1 MKLIGREKEL
11 AIVREH
17 VRAGRNLAVVGPA
30 GVGKTALVREA
41 VPGARYCADSS
52 TVKTV
57 CESLGFHAPDNIAR
71 KRALLR
77 ATAGGTQCF
86 VFDHVGHV
94 TPKLLSL
101 LELIHESHPMI
112 VVTRSLAWKEV
123 GHLKMILWDF
133 DTLELRNLPEREACR
148 LADRETARLGIKVPA
163 QDLWRLAHG
172 HPGRIL
178 ELCAQATKGRY
189 VSAQLLDLDC
199 RIAKL
204 RPA

>member
-41 VPGARYCADSS
+41 VPAARYCADSS

-77 ATAGGTQCF
+77 ATAGGHSASCSIMSGT
-86 VFDHVGHV
+86 
-94 TPKLLSL
+94 SR
-101 LELIHESHPMI
+101 
-112 VVTRSLAWKEV
+112 RSC
-123 GHLKMILWDF
+123 
-133 DTLELRNLPEREACR
+133 CR
-148 LADRETARLGIKVPA
+148 C
-163 QDLWRLAHG
+163 WNSFMN
-172 HPGRIL
+172 RI
-178 ELCAQATKGRY
+178 R
-189 VSAQLLDLDC
+189 
-199 RIAKL
+199 
-204 RPA
+204 